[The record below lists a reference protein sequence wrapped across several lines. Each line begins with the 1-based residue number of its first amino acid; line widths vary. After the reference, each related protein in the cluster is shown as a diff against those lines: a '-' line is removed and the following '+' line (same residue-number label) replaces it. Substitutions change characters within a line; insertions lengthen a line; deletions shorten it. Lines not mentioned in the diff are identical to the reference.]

1 VVICRWCIIFIYMDN
16 KKLSSARDKQ
26 RVYAFIDSQNLNLG
40 VRNDIRTADG
50 KHFRYKGWNLDFGKF
65 FEYLKNELH
74 VEKAF
79 IFIGFLPDN
88 QELYDALAK
97 HGYELVYKPILE
109 VTNKETTDIKVKG
122 NIDAE
127 LVLHAMINFSKY
139 DKAIIVSGDGD
150 FFCLEEYLERQGKLA
165 KIIVPNKW
173 NYSSLIEKYSSYFIN
188 MSDLRRKLNYMHN
201 KHKEGDEN
209 TRMESKTAVVKP
221 KSKSSKAIVVGDGKG
236 PKYFGM

>member
-1 VVICRWCIIFIYMDN
+1 MHAMSLRERCIIFIYMDN
-16 KKLSSARDKQ
+16 KKHEV
-26 RVYAFIDSQNLNLG
+26 VYAFIDSQNLNLG

-65 FEYLKNELH
+65 YEYLKSDLH

-79 IFIGFLPDN
+79 IFIGYMPDN
-88 QELYDALAK
+88 QELYDALK
-97 HGYELVYKPILE
+97 QDGFELIYKPILE
-109 VTNKETTDIKVKG
+109 ILNKETTDVKVKG

-127 LVLHAMINFSKY
+127 MVLHAMINY

-150 FFCLEEYLERQGKLA
+150 FFCLEEYLEQNGKLG

-173 NYSSLIEKYSSYFIN
+173 NYSSLIEKYASYFIT
-188 MSDLRRKLNYMHN
+188 MSDLRKKLSYI
-201 KHKEGDEN
+201 HKKKGD
-209 TRMESKTAVVKP
+209 AVVAGIARNAP
-221 KSKSSKAIVVGDGKG
+221 TGTVTNDGKG